1 MPRRTHLSVA
11 QKAELRLYYRA
22 HPDLTHED
30 IIRWAQLRFSVLL
43 GRSTVGSI
51 LRAPQD
57 SSLNPDAKRNQE
69 GRFPQM
75 ERELYQFVLNSP
87 DLGDLSDLVLCTKA
101 NELLRGH
108 QSVTKSW
115 VFRFK
120 QRHAFAALKNLRK
133 LIDDYEPRDVFN
145 LDETGLFYQMPPR
158 KLQVG
163 KTKRAKHLTIGL
175 CCNMD
180 GSEKLEPVVIHSDQ
194 NGVEGTQIPV
204 RLYANPQAWMTGG
217 NFTDWLQ
224 AFNALMKDR
233 HVLLLVDNAPCHG
246 TTEVQLSNVRVYFLP
261 PNTPDYL
268 QPMRAGI
275 IQQFKIHVKALGVQW
290 ILDHQRSIGGNSG
303 NVEAK
308 MGLLAAV
315 KNIVQSW
322 QHVSPDMIRN
332 CWAHT
337 GIVSGDTVV
346 LLQQQN
352 VPKFPIDTSILD
364 RIIAMVEPNEP
375 MTGLEYISAEENVPE
390 WVPFSEELPPAPR
403 SRRATHRLQ
412 DDGDMEDKDN
422 DLTEVKSLSHG
433 DALAAAIQLS
443 AYAFANGIDA
453 PDLQRVIEFARAR
466 CRGNSNM

>member
-11 QKAELRLYYRA
+11 QKAELRLYHRA

-75 ERELYQFVLNSP
+75 ERDLYQFVLNSP

-101 NELLRGH
+101 NELLQGR

-120 QRHAFAALKNLRK
+120 QRHAFGALKNLRR

-158 KLQVG
+158 KLQVAE
-163 KTKRAKHLTIGL
+163 TKRPKHLSIGL

-180 GSEKLEPVVIHSDQ
+180 GSEKLEPVVIHSEQ

-204 RLYANPQAWMTGG
+204 RLYANAQAWMTGD
-217 NFTDWLQ
+217 NFTDWLH

-246 TTEVQLSNVRVYFLP
+246 TTEIELSNVRVHFLP
-261 PNTPDYL
+261 PSTPAHL

-275 IQQFKIHVKALGVQW
+275 IQQFKVHVKALGVQW
-290 ILDHQRSIGGNSG
+290 MLDHRRSGGNLG
-303 NVEAK
+303 DTEAK
-308 MGLLAAV
+308 MGLLTAV
-315 KNIVQSW
+315 KHIVQSW
-322 QHVSPDMIRN
+322 QHVATHFISN

-337 GIVSGDTVV
+337 GIVSGDTLA
-346 LLQQQN
+346 LLPQHN
-352 VPKFPIDTSILD
+352 VPKIPLDTTMLD
-364 RIIAMVEPNEP
+364 RIIALVDPSEP
-375 MTGLEYISAEENVPE
+375 MTGVEYINAEKNVPE
-390 WVPFSEELPPAPR
+390 WMPLSEELPPAPR
-403 SRRATHRLQ
+403 SRRATHPQ
-412 DDGDMEDKDN
+412 HECDGMVEKDDDR
-422 DLTEVKSLSHG
+422 TEVKSLSHG

-453 PDLQRVIEFARAR
+453 PDLQRVIEFARVR
-466 CRGNSNM
+466 CRGSGNT